1 MRVPFLPAFRVFR
14 ALRAFPVWKRH
25 GARGAAPG
33 GQPVAE
39 PLADQPV
46 APPLPRRRPGSH
58 GVKAVKVERPAADTA
73 TLQKIL
79 DRLNR
84 L

>member
-1 MRVPFLPAFRVFR
+1 MRVPFFPAFRAFR
-14 ALRAFPVWKRH
+14 AFTTRKRH
-25 GARGAAPG
+25 RARKADPG
-33 GQPVAE
+33 GPPVAE
-39 PLADQPV
+39 PLAEQPA

-58 GVKAVKVERPAADTA
+58 GVKAVKVNRAPADPA